1 MQPIKNRN
9 NKNEIHERNRLFF
22 FAFKIPCNEHAAEKT
37 SSAKIISKYKMPL
50 MFNKSNNNGN
60 VKNKKRVINDI
71 VPKYFCS
78 MGIIFIFKKRIINF
92 IIILPIIY

>member
-1 MQPIKNRN
+1 
-9 NKNEIHERNRLFF
+9 
-22 FAFKIPCNEHAAEKT
+22 
-37 SSAKIISKYKMPL
+37 MPL